1 VSACPPHRPR
11 RRTTGI
17 STRTWETKIVYAVTD
32 LGWGQIRAEE
42 LAEVIRQHWAIENRL
57 HWIRDVVFAEDL
69 SRVRTGTEPATM
81 ASLRN
86 FAVSR
91 HRLTG
96 ATNIAAACR
105 DTGRHPL
112 RAANLL
118 T

>member
-1 VSACPPHRPR
+1 MPPAGSARP
-11 RRTTGI
+11 
-17 STRTWETKIVYAVTD
+17 STRSPTSV
-32 LGWGQIRAEE
+32 GGQIRADH
-42 LAEVIRQHWAIENRL
+42 LAEIIRKHWSIENRL
-57 HWIRDVVFAEDL
+57 HWIRDVVVAEDL
-69 SRVRTGTEPATM
+69 SRVRTGNGPMVM

-91 HRLTG
+91 HRLAD